1 MPRRAIRHSRYRA
14 VVLWMIGAFV
24 FMQLAIGIAVDVSLP
39 QVRDPEFVHR
49 EKLLQASMAREP
61 EKTFVVAI
69 GSSRVFN
76 GLDAATASET
86 LSEGTVVFNFGIPSS
101 GPFLERISLERLRKL
116 PGKPDILLVEVLPA
130 LLNGTHTP
138 RDQSE
143 LDGARLSA
151 AELTKNRLSWA
162 ALSGPIRKWATAR
175 ALPIYRHQAELRSLL
190 KIDRERDGDNL
201 PEDLRTVDSF
211 GWQARSFPVDR
222 REGLKG
228 LAHRQYDACYR
239 DFRLADTQVAHLEEL
254 LARCETEGIRTVL
267 ILMPEGSEFRRLY
280 TPEMNA
286 AIEGMLLHFR
296 ERFGSPII
304 DARPW
309 MDDSLFYD
317 MHHLLPE
324 GAKEFS
330 AKLAK
335 EGIAPILKEKP
346 SFAVRQRRD

>member
-1 MPRRAIRHSRYRA
+1 MPRKVVRDSRYRA
-14 VVLWMIGAFV
+14 VVLWTVGAFV
-24 FMQLAIGIAVDVSLP
+24 FIQLALGFAIDVSLP

-76 GLDAATASET
+76 GLDAATATET
-86 LSEGTVVFNFGIPSS
+86 LNGGAVVFNFGIPAS
-101 GPFLERISLERLRKL
+101 GPFMERITLERLRRL
-116 PGKPDILLVEVLPA
+116 AGKPDVLLIEMLPA
-130 LLNGTHTP
+130 LLNGTRTP

-151 AELTKNRLSWA
+151 AELTKNRPSWA
-162 ALSGPIRKWATAR
+162 ALSGPIRKWLTAR
-175 ALPIYRHQAELRSLL
+175 ALPVYRHQAELRSLL
-190 KIDRERDGDNL
+190 PIDPNRDGEKLHD
-201 PEDLRTVDSF
+201 DLRSVDPF
-211 GWQARSFPVDR
+211 GWQPRSFPVDR

-228 LAHRQYDACYR
+228 LAHRQYDASYR
-239 DFRLADTQVAHLEEL
+239 DFRLDDTQVAHLEEL
-254 LARCETEGIRTVL
+254 LSRCERDGIRTAL

-280 TPEMNA
+280 SPEMNA
-286 AIEGMLLHFR
+286 AIEAVLAHFR
-296 ERFGSPII
+296 ERFGAPII
-304 DARPW
+304 DARSW
-309 MDDSLFYD
+309 MDDSHFYD

-324 GAKEFS
+324 GAREFS

-346 SFAVRQRRD
+346 SFAVTDKRH